1 MHTVIIGGGA
11 AGSYAAVFSARK
23 GDKVTILEPNGKI
36 GKKLGITGKGRC
48 NITNNCDLETLLKN
62 VSKNPSFLYSA
73 FSRFGTDDCM
83 NFFEE
88 LGVPLKTERGGRV
101 FPFSDRAQDI
111 VKALERELER
121 LNVNIAS
128 ERAVD
133 IVISEGRAAGV
144 TTNGGFYKADKI
156 ILATGGL
163 SYQATG
169 STGDGYRLAKKAG
182 HTVTELKPALVP
194 LETEK
199 TYPSA
204 AGLTLKNVSL
214 TLFDEKKGRRVFS
227 EQGEL
232 TFERYG
238 IGGPLTLTASALME
252 STEEHRYKATVDFK
266 PALTAEKLD
275 KRILREIDGESER
288 SIQNE
293 RRASALKKERKAKTA
308 NDIARTLLPAQLVQP
323 LLEEAGINP
332 QKRAAELSKG
342 ERKALCAVLKGFALH
357 IKGFRPIN
365 EAIVTDGGISVK
377 EISPKNMESKLVSG
391 LFFAGEIIDV
401 TAFTGGFNLQIAY
414 STAKAAAE

>member
-1 MHTVIIGGGA
+1 M
-11 AGSYAAVFSARK
+11 
-23 GDKVTILEPNGKI
+23 
-36 GKKLGITGKGRC
+36 
-48 NITNNCDLETLLKN
+48 
-62 VSKNPSFLYSA
+62 
-73 FSRFGTDDCM
+73 
-83 NFFEE
+83 
-88 LGVPLKTERGGRV
+88 PLKTERGGRV

-252 STEEHRYKATVDFK
+252 STEEHRYKAIVDFK
-266 PALTAEKLD
+266 PTLTAEKLD